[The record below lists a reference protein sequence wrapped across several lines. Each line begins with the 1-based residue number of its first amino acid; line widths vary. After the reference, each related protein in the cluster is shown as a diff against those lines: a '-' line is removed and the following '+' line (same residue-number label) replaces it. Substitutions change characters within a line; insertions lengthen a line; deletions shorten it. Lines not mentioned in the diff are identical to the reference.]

1 MRISGLAFLL
11 LLLTWPSRSSAV
23 AACSTPACRSAAAS
37 VAFLAR
43 RMDEF
48 HTRFPVYD
56 DLSSAGNHFHAW
68 AAIPNPQARV
78 RISGGWTGNPHSGA
92 TAIRAELDPATPDGF
107 GGFYFL
113 NGVLPAGARAPQLN
127 FGTIPH
133 AGVDLRGATALT
145 FWVRGLRGQET
156 VDFFVAGVGRDPVT
170 GAKIA
175 PFPDSSPVV
184 KRRIVLDR
192 QWTQV
197 RIDLAGKSLRYV
209 LGGFGWS
216 ASIAENPRGV
226 VFFLDDIQYELSP
239 ARQGT
244 RQNEPRLLRSFET
257 LPFQSRPAPVGDFD
271 FVLRNSAHTYDNALA
286 ILAFLAE
293 GSPDSLRRAR
303 LVGRALVYASLHD
316 RTYTDGRLR
325 DVYAAGD
332 LVLPPGWTPNGKAG
346 TVPIPGFFDE
356 ERQEFIEIEQGGVS
370 TGNNAWG
377 ALALLAL
384 HRSTGDPAFRAGA
397 LRIGRFVRNFS
408 AQSGTYQGFRG
419 GLNDPETAMPVARPW
434 ASTEHNLDVHALF
447 TRLAE
452 IDADPV
458 WPQGAEHSRQFVEAM
473 WDTSRSCIL
482 AGTLDPDQRNE
493 LPGQLP
499 VDTQSWTTLA
509 LPEILALHP
518 NLLECAALHHRATDQ
533 GFAGFDFNDDRDGVW
548 FEGTAHLA
556 VAYAAVGREA
566 DAERLRA
573 LLRRAQNKLPFGDRK
588 GLAAASHDGVSTGFG
603 FLLFRRLHV
612 GATAWNVFAQLRF
625 NPFYGVPLPAP

>member
-1 MRISGLAFLL
+1 MRNSGLAFFL
-11 LLLTWPSRSSAV
+11 LLLTWPSRSGAV
-23 AACSTPACRSAAAS
+23 ALCSTPACRSAAAS

-43 RMDEF
+43 QMDEF

-68 AAIPNPQARV
+68 AAIPNQQARV

-92 TAIRAELDPATPDGF
+92 TAIRAELDPATPAGF

-127 FGTIPH
+127 FGTIPN

-145 FWVRGLRGQET
+145 FWVRGLHGQET
-156 VDFFVAGVGRDPVT
+156 VDFFLAGVGRDPVT
-170 GAKIA
+170 GAKTA
-175 PFPDSSPVV
+175 PFPDSSPAV
-184 KRRIVLDR
+184 KRRIVLGK
-192 QWTQV
+192 QWKQI
-197 RIDLAGKSLRYV
+197 RIDLAGKPLRYV

-216 ASIAENPRGV
+216 ASVLANPAGA

-239 ARQGT
+239 ARQST
-244 RQNEPRLLRSFET
+244 RLNEPRLLRSFET
-257 LPFQSRPAPVGDFD
+257 LPFQSRPDPVGDFD

-332 LVLPPGWTPNGKAG
+332 LVLPPGWKPNGKIG

-384 HRSTGDPAFRAGA
+384 HRATGDPTFRTAA
-397 LRIGRFVRNFS
+397 LRIGRFVSHFS
-408 AQSGTYQGFRG
+408 ANSGTYQGFRG
-419 GLNDPETAMPVARPW
+419 GLDGPETPTPVARPW
-434 ASTEHNLDVHALF
+434 ASTEHNLDIHALF
-447 TRLAE
+447 ASLAE
-452 IDADPV
+452 IDADPA
-458 WPQGAEHSRQFVEAM
+458 WQQGAEHSRQFVEMM
-473 WDTSRSCIL
+473 WDAARGCIL
-482 AGTLDPDQRNE
+482 AGTLDPDHRNE
-493 LPGQLP
+493 LLGQLP

-509 LPEILALHP
+509 LPEILAQHL
-518 NLLECAALHHRATDQ
+518 NLLECAAQHHRANDQ

-566 DAERLRA
+566 DAERFRA
-573 LLRRAQNKLPFGDRK
+573 LLRRAQNQAPFGDRK
-588 GLAAASHDGVSTGFG
+588 GLSAATHDGISTGFG

-612 GATAWNVFAQLRF
+612 GATAWSVFAQLRF